1 MSESLTREQKQR
13 LRKLKKKVYKLN
25 YLNEELEDVIQT
37 IDEYTVEFNEALR
50 KWLKQNNATE
60 AIEDIFPSMTEEEIL
75 AELNE
80 EEDIEIKQKNPNI
93 DPWAKELY
101 RQIANET
108 HPDKLDQMD
117 ELTKIEKTK
126 RNEIFIKANKYLQ
139 ENDGPELYIIGID
152 LGLKMSNIPDDILEY
167 FDKSVSELQEK
178 IYDKQNSNIWFWA
191 ESSFHKRAKFISNI
205 NEKYNI
211 DSNDSEI
218 ALFLNDYTK

>member
-1 MSESLTREQKQR
+1 
-13 LRKLKKKVYKLN
+13 
-25 YLNEELEDVIQT
+25 LNEELEDVIQT

>member
-60 AIEDIFPSMTEEEIL
+60 ALEDIFPSMTEEEIL

>member
-13 LRKLKKKVYKLN
+13 LPKLKKKEYKLN

-37 IDEYTVEFNEALR
+37 IDEYTNEFNEALR
-50 KWLKQNNATE
+50 KWLSQNNATE
-60 AIEDIFPSMTEEEIL
+60 ALEDIFPNASEEEIIKSI
-75 AELNE
+75 NE
-80 EEDIEIKQKNPNI
+80 EEVIEIKQKNPNI
-93 DPWAKELY
+93 DPWAKEIY

-108 HPDKLDQMD
+108 HPDKIDQMND
-117 ELTKIEKTK
+117 ISESEKTK

-167 FDKSVSELQEK
+167 FDKSVNELHVK
-178 IYDKQNSNIWFWA
+178 IFNKQSSNIWFWA
-191 ESSFHKRAKFISNI
+191 ESSFHKRAEFISSI

-211 DSNDSEI
+211 ESNDSEI